1 MKPAPHCEQVAP
13 VFLEYE
19 EKLRAFI
26 RKRIP
31 DEDDGKDL
39 LQQVLL
45 RLYHHCEKL
54 PDVRNMQGWLYQ
66 VTRNTLND
74 YFKEKARHISL
85 NGQPAK
91 PGPQEAGMLHAELSD
106 DDRLQKEMVEYI
118 RPLISL
124 LPLKYS
130 EPLIM
135 SDLEGIP
142 QQEIADRLDI
152 SLSGAKSRVQRARE
166 KLREVILECSRL
178 ELDRQGRLISMEIK
192 DSCGCM
198 QGVKSRVQQAFNA
211 AG

>member
-1 MKPAPHCEQVAP
+1 MEPAPHCQQVAP

-26 RKRIP
+26 CKRIP

-45 RLYHHCEKL
+45 KLYHHCEKL
-54 PDVRNMQGWLYQ
+54 SEVKNMQGWIYQ

-74 YFKEKARHISL
+74 YFKEKSRHSPLEGQGEGIS
-85 NGQPAK
+85 
-91 PGPQEAGMLHAELSD
+91 HAAAD
-106 DDRLQKEMVEYI
+106 DNRLQKEMVEYI
-118 RPLISL
+118 RPLIAL

-130 EPLIM
+130 KPLIM

-142 QQEIADRLDI
+142 QQEIADRLGI

-166 KLREVILECSRL
+166 KLREIIIECSRL

-198 QGVKSRVQQAFNA
+198 QQVKNRVQESFYTTE
-211 AG
+211 